1 MGKYLLDTNAL
12 ISLIEKN
19 DKVTK
24 RFRRE
29 ILEEGTQFF
38 TTSLNYYEYIRGI
51 PGHRGDPRRR
61 KLKEYL
67 QKAVTVI
74 HITDLKVIDQGG
86 DIFRKLVIKG
96 KKLKTKGDDDK
107 EFPDDVDILT
117 AAISIQIKAVV
128 VTHDPDFGKIDGV
141 SSENWEK

>member
-1 MGKYLLDTNAL
+1 MRY
-12 ISLIEKN
+12 
-19 DKVTK
+19 V
-24 RFRRE
+24 
-29 ILEEGTQFF
+29 
-38 TTSLNYYEYIRGI
+38 YYEYIRGI